1 MKNTFFI
8 NCVLL
13 VFGLSVFGQ
22 TSKADLK
29 QLQKEVGSSIAITDK
44 DAAFPAAKTVKIYLA
59 IKYNKHSGK
68 DFADW
73 AAKWNKTEARQF
85 GTIQIVDKAADANI
99 VAVQF
104 QHGAARVVREESAR
118 FKIGKTDPNDSR
130 NDDRFIINS
139 IGNSNA
145 RVETSARAL
154 ELPLYSYLI
163 IRGQDAKWA
172 VDYARIDERLDTG
185 VFPDLLLQSVIED
198 RLKSR

>member
-1 MKNTFFI
+1 MKNIFFI

-13 VFGLSVFGQ
+13 IFGLSVFGQ

-44 DAAFPAAKTVKIYLA
+44 DAAFPAVKTVKIYLA
-59 IKYNKHSGK
+59 IKYNKQSVK
-68 DFADW
+68 DFAAW
-73 AAKWNKTEARQF
+73 VEKWNKTEARQF
-85 GTIQIVDKAADANI
+85 GTIQIVDRPDDADIA
-99 VAVQF
+99 AVQF
-104 QHGAARVVREESAR
+104 QHGAARIVREESAR
-118 FKIGKTDPNDSR
+118 FKIGKTDPNDNR
-130 NDDRFIINS
+130 NNDKFVINS

-145 RVETSARAL
+145 RAETSARAL

-163 IRGQDAKWA
+163 VRGQDAKWT
-172 VDYARIDERLDTG
+172 VDYARVDERLDTG